1 MVSRIL
7 SILILATTNDATE
20 VEMRLRTS
28 CQRMKIVEPQKLIG
42 AHMIFTK
49 ESGLAIRVYYPEDL
63 KRLDEALLK
72 ERPTRPED
80 IYKMLEKWHRGTN
93 AASHHDIDGLTAFRK
108 HFGYAFVICVLPVD
122 ERSSYLDRPDSILHR
137 IQRVMGS
144 SDENTYKS
152 VSLFL
157 PLGRRWCCCS
167 SCRTARP
174 SLPTLLLPVYF
185 VNCYNAFIGENIACR
200 GCP

>member
-1 MVSRIL
+1 MH
-7 SILILATTNDATE
+7 ATE

-28 CQRMKIVEPQKLIG
+28 CQRMKIVEPQKLNG

-63 KRLDEALLK
+63 KRFDEALLK
-72 ERPTRPED
+72 ERPSTPED
-80 IYKMLEKWHRGTN
+80 IYRMLEKWHRGSGAN
-93 AASHHDIDGLTAFRK
+93 AASQDDIDGLTAFRK
-108 HFGYAFVICVLPVD
+108 HFGYAFVICVLPVN

-137 IQRVMGS
+137 IQRVMCS

-157 PLGRRWCCCS
+157 PLG
-167 SCRTARP
+167 ALGIVAVIVVGGVVLVVAQLV
-174 SLPTLLLPVYF
+174 LPYQLF
-185 VNCYNAFIGENIACR
+185 CYLFIL
-200 GCP
+200 